1 MPTYVVLA
9 SFTDQGIRSAKETV
23 SRADA
28 ARESASRFGVQMKEI
43 YWTLGQYDI
52 VTVCEGKDEQSIAAF
67 GLALAGQGNVKL
79 QTLRAFQRDE
89 MAAIV
94 KKVG

>member
-1 MPTYVVLA
+1 
-9 SFTDQGIRSAKETV
+9 
-23 SRADA
+23 
-28 ARESASRFGVQMKEI
+28 MKDI

-52 VTVCEGKDEQSIAAF
+52 VTVCEGTDEQSMAAF

-94 KKVG
+94 KKVP